1 MKTKQG
7 KTLEAMYVETMIWWL
22 FLVFAIAVGMNI
34 YYAWKV
40 IKAIMNFLG
49 I

>member
-1 MKTKQG
+1 MKAKQG
-7 KTLEAMYVETMIWWL
+7 KTNEAMCVETMIWWL
-22 FLVFAIAVGMNI
+22 VLIFVIAIGMNI
-34 YYAWKV
+34 YYALKV